1 MKSREPDGTHVC
13 AKEPGDHQVPAT
25 TCKETGKR

>member
-13 AKEPGDHQVPAT
+13 AKEPGDHHVPAT
-25 TCKETGKR
+25 TSKETGKR